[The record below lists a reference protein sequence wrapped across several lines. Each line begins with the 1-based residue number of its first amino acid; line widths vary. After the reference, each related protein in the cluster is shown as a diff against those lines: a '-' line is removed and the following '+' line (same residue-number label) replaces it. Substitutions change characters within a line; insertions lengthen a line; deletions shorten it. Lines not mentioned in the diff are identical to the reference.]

1 MNTAI
6 MKKTTP
12 VWLTTVAILGLVWN
26 AYGVYQFVGSLSQ
39 TSAKLMTAGMTAEQ
53 AELYLSL
60 PIWITLVFAVGVFA
74 GAAGSIALLL
84 KKAVALPIFAVSLIG
99 YLLLFAGDVY
109 YGVFNSI
116 PEQLAILGLVVAIAA
131 VLLGV
136 TRFAQVRS
144 LIS

>member
-1 MNTAI
+1 
-6 MKKTTP
+6 
-12 VWLTTVAILGLVWN
+12 
-26 AYGVYQFVGSLSQ
+26 
-39 TSAKLMTAGMTAEQ
+39 MTAGMTAEQ
-53 AELYLSL
+53 AQLYLSL

-84 KKAVALPIFAVSLIG
+84 RKAVALPIFAISLIG

-136 TRFAQVRS
+136 TRFAQVRG

>member
-12 VWLTTVAILGLVWN
+12 VWLITVAILGLVWN

-74 GAAGSIALLL
+74 GAAGSIALFLR
-84 KKAVALPIFAVSLIG
+84 KAVALPIFAISLIG

-116 PEQLAILGLVVAIAA
+116 PEQLAILGLVVAIA
-131 VLLGV
+131 VLLLGV
-136 TRFAQVRS
+136 TRFAKVRG